1 MTITDILGLSGG
13 GIIVILTLLQIAPI
27 KINPWGAIAR
37 GIGRAIRG
45 IGRAINSDILRNID
59 DLRKDVIEVRTD
71 ISELE
76 VIADKREAARCRAEI
91 LSFNSELLHDI
102 QHTEEHF
109 NHILRAITI
118 YSSLC
123 DRYPDFENGIIAA
136 AIDNIKRVH
145 SMCMQQHKFL

>member
-1 MTITDILGLSGG
+1 MAITDILGLSGG
-13 GIIVILTLLQIAPI
+13 GLIIILTLLQIAPI

-37 GIGRAIRG
+37 AIGK
-45 IGRAINSDILRNID
+45 AINGDILRNVD

-76 VIADKREAARCRAEI
+76 VVADKREAARCRAEI

-109 NHILRAITI
+109 NHILRAISI
-118 YSSLC
+118 YSGLC

-145 SMCMQQHKFL
+145 SKCMQQHKFL

>member
-37 GIGRAIRG
+37 GIGRAI
-45 IGRAINSDILRNID
+45 NSDILRNVD

-71 ISELE
+71 IFELE